1 MYDVLIIGGGAA
13 GMTAGLY
20 AARAGLKALIIE
32 KGFAGGQAST
42 TNWIENYPG
51 FPEGIGG
58 PELMMKFQEQAERA
72 GCEFAWEDV
81 EKAELKGE
89 IKRVN
94 GYEGRAV
101 IIATGAERRK
111 LGVPGEDMNV
121 GRGVSYCATCDGA
134 FYKNKTVAVI
144 GGGNTAV
151 EDALYLSR
159 FAEKVYLI
167 HRRSELRARGSAV
180 ERARS
185 AAEFLLDK
193 RAARFDRNGSGL
205 DIIFE
210 DGERLSVDGIFIAVG
225 TQPITGPFRGQVE
238 MDAAGYIAAG
248 EECRTSVPGVFCAGD
263 CRTKPLRQVVTAAS
277 DGAVAANAAS
287 IWLDEQ
293 PAK

>member
-89 IKRVN
+89 IKCVN
-94 GYEGRAV
+94 GHEGRAV

-144 GGGNTAV
+144 GGGDTAV

-185 AAEFLLDK
+185 AAEFMLDK
-193 RAARFDRNGSGL
+193 RAARFDMNGNGL
-205 DIIFE
+205 DIIFD

-238 MDAAGYIAAG
+238 MDAEGYIAAG
-248 EECRTSVPGVFCAGD
+248 EDCRTSVPGVFCAGD
-263 CRTKPLRQVVTAAS
+263 CRTTPLRQVITAAA
-277 DGAVAANAAS
+277 DGAVAANSA
-287 IWLDEQ
+287 INWLDEH
-293 PAK
+293 